1 MEGKVICDRST
12 GVASATSLGNSGWS
26 YNGLSELSQ
35 VGPAQSVSGCRT
47 LKQKH
52 DFELGI
58 SVQLRQSLGDLKLL
72 TVAVSIPR
80 IWAVKSSL
88 KGNLGV
94 ASVFTTELKVNQF
107 DWQRVKGHKVL
118 TRLDSWWRGI
128 REHMPE

>member
-1 MEGKVICDRST
+1 MKGKVICDRST
-12 GVASATSLGNSGWS
+12 GVALATSLGNSGWS
-26 YNGLSELSQ
+26 YNDLSELSQ
-35 VGPAQSVSGCRT
+35 VGPVQSASGCGT

-72 TVAVSIPR
+72 TLAVSLPR

-94 ASVFTTELKVNQF
+94 APVFTIELKVTKF

-128 REHMPE
+128 REHMPD